1 MAQIKTASVE
11 LAWVEKNFFKGA
23 GLDKASRLKGDER
36 RAYRLAQ
43 VERLLATPCGY
54 TTAAIWLSDRFW
66 TAEEGRK
73 IYEKDPNPLLL
84 LKEQQTLED
93 DEMARLRLILEVAGL
108 CHDLSL
114 HYTFN
119 LDDAFGVEN
128 NFWASNKQLV
138 EWLTTTEYENIAMH
152 TAYIM
157 KKYATGV
164 YASGRYQPA
173 QDALA
178 ELFSVEYGKLIRE
191 PERTEMP
198 SRAYVKIV
206 LDELIRIDEHWKQ
219 GRKKRLRPDLILLH
233 DEIYGVVPNQFD
245 NDVLKAAK
253 ALYNY
258 MDNDVYGRMVG
269 NNPFGPEALKLF
281 AKKVREV
288 RAEYLA
294 EGWVA
299 DDSLEFAYLMAH
311 AESCANGWWREE
323 DEAL

>member
-1 MAQIKTASVE
+1 MAQIETASVE

-164 YASGRYQPA
+164 YACGRYQPA

-219 GRKKRLRPDLILLH
+219 GRKEEVETR
-233 DEIYGVVPNQFD
+233 FD
-245 NDVLKAAK
+245 TSSRRNI
-253 ALYNY
+253 
-258 MDNDVYGRMVG
+258 
-269 NNPFGPEALKLF
+269 
-281 AKKVREV
+281 
-288 RAEYLA
+288 
-294 EGWVA
+294 
-299 DDSLEFAYLMAH
+299 
-311 AESCANGWWREE
+311 WRG
-323 DEAL
+323 AQPV

>member
-1 MAQIKTASVE
+1 MAQIETASVE

-138 EWLTTTEYENIAMH
+138 
-152 TAYIM
+152 
-157 KKYATGV
+157 
-164 YASGRYQPA
+164 
-173 QDALA
+173 
-178 ELFSVEYGKLIRE
+178 
-191 PERTEMP
+191 
-198 SRAYVKIV
+198 
-206 LDELIRIDEHWKQ
+206 
-219 GRKKRLRPDLILLH
+219 
-233 DEIYGVVPNQFD
+233 
-245 NDVLKAAK
+245 
-253 ALYNY
+253 
-258 MDNDVYGRMVG
+258 
-269 NNPFGPEALKLF
+269 
-281 AKKVREV
+281 
-288 RAEYLA
+288 
-294 EGWVA
+294 
-299 DDSLEFAYLMAH
+299 
-311 AESCANGWWREE
+311 
-323 DEAL
+323 